1 MTKHITILAGLL
13 ALSACSPAHE
23 DLHQWMT
30 NEQQQAKNRVIPFE
44 APTVNP
50 PRIYTPP
57 TFTGLNAFDSKR
69 LNVGQ
74 QGANAPNMSR
84 PKELLEGF
92 SLENLKYVGSLRKGS
107 SISGYVEADGH
118 TYTVKPGNYMGQ
130 NFGRIQSITPD
141 KIILTEVVEDSYGN
155 WIFRNAEL
163 PLSSGAADAADAQN
177 NN

>member
-1 MTKHITILAGLL
+1 MKHISLFAGMLVL
-13 ALSACSPAHE
+13 TACSPAHE
-23 DLHQWMT
+23 DLRTWMSDT
-30 NEQQQAKNRVIPFE
+30 QQEAKTRVIPFE
-44 APTVNP
+44 APTINP
-50 PRIYTPP
+50 PQTYTPP

-69 LNVGQ
+69 LNVAQ
-74 QGANAPNMSR
+74 QGANAPNLNR

-92 SLENLKYVGSLRKGS
+92 SLENLKYVGSLRSGN

-118 TYTVKPGNYMGQ
+118 TYTVRPGNYMGQ

-141 KIILTEVVEDSYGN
+141 KIVLTEVVEDSYGN

-163 PLSSGAADAADAQN
+163 PLSSGAADTASAQN